1 MEDTELPKKAKTHK
15 GKVYLNSL
23 LPKLIEDPKQCVFI
37 NTKTSS
43 EIMRMLLND
52 LYLSRKDYSKK
63 LNQKEEIGNLLQ
75 SKSDVEYL
83 CDKNNC
89 ALFTYTTDQKKKPM
103 NLVMGMLYNKSILDA
118 FEF

>member
-1 MEDTELPKKAKTHK
+1 MEDIELPKKEKTHK

-23 LPKLIEDPKQCVFI
+23 LLKLIEDPKQCVFI

-43 EIMRMLLND
+43 ELMRMVLND
-52 LYLSRKDYSKK
+52 LYLTRKDYSKK
-63 LNQKEEIGNLLQ
+63 LNQKEEISNLLQ